1 MAKEIVAK
9 RSTLQPRDWILAA
22 THALAEGGV
31 EAVSVEG
38 IAKQLGASKGSFY
51 WHFADRR
58 ALLDAVF
65 DLWERE
71 GTADLIERAR
81 NAADPVEGLRRLT
94 QDTLDAETNG
104 IDVAQT
110 EAAIRA
116 WASRDPVI
124 GARFAKVENDRTAF
138 LANQIVAIGYDP
150 ITALQLSKI
159 MHLTVIG
166 LFAARASGSTLAED
180 ATLTFIVE
188 RLIAKSPDKT
198 GLPG

>member
-1 MAKEIVAK
+1 MTKNIVPK
-9 RSTLQPRDWILAA
+9 RNALQPRDWILAA
-22 THALAEGGV
+22 TRVLAEGGV
-31 EAVSVEG
+31 DAVSVEG

-81 NAADPVEGLRRLT
+81 NTEDPVEGLRRLT

-124 GARFAKVENDRTAF
+124 GARFARVENDRTAF

-150 ITALQLSKI
+150 NTALRLSKI

-166 LFAARASGSTLAED
+166 LFAARASGSALAED
-180 ATLTFIVE
+180 ETLTFIVE
-188 RLIAKSPDKT
+188 KLIAESPARHVR
-198 GLPG
+198 PG